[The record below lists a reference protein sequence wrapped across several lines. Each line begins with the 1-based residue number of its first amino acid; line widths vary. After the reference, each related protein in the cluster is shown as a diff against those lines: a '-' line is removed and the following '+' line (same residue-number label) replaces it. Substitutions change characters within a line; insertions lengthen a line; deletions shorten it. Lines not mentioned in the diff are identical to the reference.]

1 MFQMHV
7 VRYYYWEHE
16 MEINSYLFFSVMMN
30 VLCRNY
36 CLYMSDLEEIL
47 RYRMVQIWEKDR
59 CGGNLY
65 EVLWYFLC

>member
-47 RYRMVQIWEKDR
+47 RYRMVQI
-59 CGGNLY
+59 
-65 EVLWYFLC
+65 